1 VAVATSARQYWEAV
15 ALRDAIK
22 VQRQTLELAQKS
34 YERDKLALDLGALA
48 SLDIYQSQTQVAER
62 KRDLVQAEYR
72 YLVALDGLRRFIGA
86 DLTPQLRATEIVLD
100 DDPSATA
107 PRSEVLPFE
116 AALQKAFE
124 GRPELKAADNR
135 LSIDKISAKMASD
148 SLLPQL
154 NLTVNGGSSGPSL
167 SPAQT
172 GSDSGMPV
180 TPYPGYGQALR
191 QIFGFDFPSY
201 GFGIALSFPFR
212 NSPARAQ
219 LADAYVNRTKDQ
231 YQKRQTEQD
240 VTLEVRQA
248 IDNIELA
255 DASIG
260 AAITARDLA
269 RKNVDAEQ
277 QKYQLGTITAFELLD
292 SQNRLANTE
301 NALLSA
307 YVQYQEAFVD
317 YQHATGTL
325 LDGFGVIVEPPK
337 GRF

>member
-1 VAVATSARQYWEAV
+1 
-15 ALRDAIK
+15 
-22 VQRQTLELAQKS
+22 
-34 YERDKLALDLGALA
+34 
-48 SLDIYQSQTQVAER
+48 
-62 KRDLVQAEYR
+62 
-72 YLVALDGLRRFIGA
+72 
-86 DLTPQLRATEIVLD
+86 
-100 DDPSATA
+100 
-107 PRSEVLPFE
+107 
-116 AALQKAFE
+116 
-124 GRPELKAADNR
+124 
-135 LSIDKISAKMASD
+135 
-148 SLLPQL
+148 
-154 NLTVNGGSSGPSL
+154 
-167 SPAQT
+167 
-172 GSDSGMPV
+172 
-180 TPYPGYGQALR
+180 
-191 QIFGFDFPSY
+191 
-201 GFGIALSFPFR
+201 
-212 NSPARAQ
+212 
-219 LADAYVNRTKDQ
+219 VNRTKDQ